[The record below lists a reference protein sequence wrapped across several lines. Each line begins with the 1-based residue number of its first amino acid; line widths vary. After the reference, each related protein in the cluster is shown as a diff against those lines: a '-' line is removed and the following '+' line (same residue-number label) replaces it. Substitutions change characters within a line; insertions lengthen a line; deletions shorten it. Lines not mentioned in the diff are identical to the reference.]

1 MSFTGTA
8 TALTPLRGL
17 GRGEVVDQVT
27 LLTSKVSVCTKS
39 TLTALLVP
47 PLVTTV
53 TSIVPGRVNELV
65 PLPAG
70 TVTTTPVSDH
80 PGGLGTTV
88 ALIPLDDCVN
98 TTWPGELR
106 KPLPLISI
114 GSPTGLE
121 GLVELLTFKMEGTG
135 SFEEPLQPK
144 RNATAPMTASARAAV
159 THESRCQ
166 RIEGNLK
173 QVLTG
178 ETP

>member
-1 MSFTGTA
+1 M
-8 TALTPLRGL
+8 
-17 GRGEVVDQVT
+17 DQVT
-27 LLTSKVSVCTKS
+27 LFTSKVSVCTKS

-53 TSIVPGRVNELV
+53 TAIVPGRVNELV

-80 PGGLGTTV
+80 PEAFGPTV
-88 ALIPLDDCVN
+88 ALIPLDDWVN

-106 KPLPLISI
+106 KLLPLISI

-135 SFEEPLQPK
+135 NLEEPPQL
-144 RNATAPMTASARAAV
+144 RRHAIAPITASTLAAV
-159 THESRCQ
+159 TKDSRRDCCDQ
-166 RIEGNLK
+166 VTVDNLK
-173 QVLTG
+173 EVVTDRLLIDCSSL
-178 ETP
+178 ECV

>member
-1 MSFTGTA
+1 
-8 TALTPLRGL
+8 
-17 GRGEVVDQVT
+17 
-27 LLTSKVSVCTKS
+27 
-39 TLTALLVP
+39 
-47 PLVTTV
+47 LVTTV

-80 PGGLGTTV
+80 PEALGITV

-135 SFEEPLQPK
+135 TFEEPLQPR
-144 RNATAPMTASARAAV
+144 RNATGPITASTLAAA
-159 THESRCQ
+159 HDSRRQ
-166 RIEGNLK
+166 RCDQVIGDNLK

-178 ETP
+178 EILIDCFSLECV